1 MNAHRCRLQRRA
13 DSGRKDAR
21 AEPSITADCALP
33 LSCLKRGPDP
43 QRVRLILTAK
53 MLTDMVV
60 EQEFDIKEEEPWYDK
75 QDLEH
80 DLQLAAELGKT
91 LLERNRELEQG
102 LQQMYSTN
110 QEQLQEIEYLA
121 KQVDLLRQVNDQH
134 AKVYEQ
140 LDVSARELEHS
151 NRKLVL
157 DSRTAQQKIQGLT
170 ETVELLQTQVE
181 ELQHQVEE
189 LKLSPSQP
197 LKRPHREKCAPCT
210 SQSVSCLKE
219 LQNTLRYDCDEPSD
233 GLESSDMSWREE
245 EQASLRQS
253 LRSLQTQFASERA
266 QREES
271 EREAELLARE
281 NAALEQQLTGME
293 GCRARVSELERE
305 AEELRQLWKS
315 DSSTGSTRPDAIHSL
330 LPNAMFLHPEEE
342 SEGDAAAAKSPWVLK
357 RWDSE
362 RLMRATQTPDSP
374 DRVHNHECSC
384 VRRADVVKYRGISLL
399 NEVDAQ
405 YSALQVKYDE
415 LLRRCHLGQQQ
426 QEEEEEDDEPI
437 HKSVQTASLAAA
449 CPVLTDMEDFHQ
461 PEYKELFRAIFS
473 RIQKTKEDLIENRVG
488 PSAGEGLPIV
498 H

>member
-1 MNAHRCRLQRRA
+1 
-13 DSGRKDAR
+13 
-21 AEPSITADCALP
+21 
-33 LSCLKRGPDP
+33 
-43 QRVRLILTAK
+43 
-53 MLTDMVV
+53 MLTDMIV
-60 EQEFDIKEEEPWYDK
+60 EQEFEIKEEEPWYDK

-110 QEQLQEIEYLA
+110 QEQLQEIEYLT

-151 NRKLVL
+151 NHKLLL
-157 DSRTAQQKIQGLT
+157 DRRTAQQKIQGLT
-170 ETVELLQTQVE
+170 ETAELLQTQVE
-181 ELQHQVEE
+181 ELQHQVED

-197 LKRPHREKCAPCT
+197 LKRPHREKWPSRS

-219 LQNTLRYDCDEPSD
+219 LQNTLRYDDDEPSSD
-233 GLESSDMSWREE
+233 GLESSDVSWHEE

-253 LRSLQTQFASERA
+253 LRGLQTQFASERA
-266 QREES
+266 QREAS
-271 EREAELLARE
+271 EREAELLASE
-281 NAALEQQLTGME
+281 NAALEQQLAGME

-315 DSSTGSTRPDAIHSL
+315 DSSTRSTRPDAIHSL
-330 LPNAMFLHPEEE
+330 LPSAMFLHPEEE
-342 SEGDAAAAKSPWVLK
+342 SDGDAAAARSPWVLK

-362 RLMRATQTPDSP
+362 RLMKATQVPDSP
-374 DRVHNHECSC
+374 DKVSNHECSC
-384 VRRADVVKYRGISLL
+384 VRRAEVVKYRGISLL

-415 LLRRCHLGQQQ
+415 LLRRCHLGPKQQQ
-426 QEEEEEDDEPI
+426 AEEEEDEDEEEDDDEEDEPT

-449 CPVLTDMEDFHQ
+449 CPALTDMEDFHQ
-461 PEYKELFRAIFS
+461 PEYKELFREIFS

-488 PSAGEGLPIV
+488 PSAGEMLPIV